1 MGSVFGEKVAD
12 KSYDPLNIPAR
23 GVAGSSAGEV
33 RENILKAVEEG
44 KTVVVSK
51 TWTGL
56 HVVGSRH
63 YNNINVHVEVDD
75 KAVFDENYPDDRFD
89 HDEVDEKFNA
99 LVNEVYEKA
108 YDKALELLLEKL
120 KLGLE
125 EFKKL
130 EEKGEIEIFA
140 DEEGNII
147 CRNEKEYAVVFTEY
161 YRFDSAGKHI
171 TVYRYFPPH
180 LVSEAMEK

>member
-1 MGSVFGEKVAD
+1 VKEENKVLNREGSH
-12 KSYDPLNIPAR
+12 DPNAPAV
-23 GVAGSSAGEV
+23 GVAGLSAGEV
-33 RENILKAVEEG
+33 REGVLKALEEG
-44 KTVVVSK
+44 KTVRLVR

-56 HVVGSRH
+56 HVIGTRQFDNV
-63 YNNINVHVEVDD
+63 NIFIQIDG
-75 KAVFDENYPDDRFD
+75 KTIFDGDYPSDRFD
-89 HDEVDEKFNA
+89 LDEVDEMFNE
-99 LVNEVYEKA
+99 LTNEVYEKA

-171 TVYRYFPPH
+171 TVYKYFKPRMVDLEDP
-180 LVSEAMEK
+180 